1 MQLTET
7 HRRYWQ
13 KNLNIT
19 AVLMAIW
26 FVVTFVV
33 SFFARD
39 LNFTF
44 FGWPFSFW
52 VGAQGALVV
61 YVLIIGYYAWYMNKA
76 DMVDDEEILEL
87 VEMEVRD
94 LLKQYHAMKAV
105 MKTMGSA
112 PGLLS
117 RLPGIKNLMNLR
129 KLQGKGMEDVLGAD
143 AAAMD
148 AARGRAASYRLRWR
162 WWNRLMTVQASK
174 CAIKV
179 T

>member
-19 AVLMAIW
+19 AWLMMIW

-52 VGAQGALVV
+52 MAAQGS
-61 YVLIIGYYAWYMNKA
+61 LIIYVVIIWFYARYMNQLDQEHGVA
-76 DMVDDEEILEL
+76 EVEE
-87 VEMEVRD
+87 D
-94 LLKQYHAMKAV
+94 
-105 MKTMGSA
+105 
-112 PGLLS
+112 
-117 RLPGIKNLMNLR
+117 
-129 KLQGKGMEDVLGAD
+129 
-143 AAAMD
+143 
-148 AARGRAASYRLRWR
+148 
-162 WWNRLMTVQASK
+162 
-174 CAIKV
+174 
-179 T
+179 